1 MDRLDIDKTRAI
13 ELGARYV
20 DSQWKSVNENEVEL
34 SVMSGGFSSRL
45 YVLEDISSSTSNQTK
60 KFLIRLYGGKLV
72 NEDDPFKQDRCEVNE
87 TLVFYAISLA
97 GLGPRLYGSFDG
109 GRVEEFVPS
118 HVLRE
123 KDYEQRPETVLEL
136 ARKLARF
143 HALNLP
149 ISKERN
155 PILEACEHHLQN
167 RDLEKFRKVAEHVGM
182 TNISDFENFDVKS
195 EINWLKKL
203 ESSVGGRIVT
213 TIGDINK
220 NNILILDK
228 SDKLGERVM
237 IIDYEGVS
245 MDFRGRDI
253 GQIFLMKIVENNDG
267 KLCRSCDY
275 PDEAWRR
282 KFITEYLKE
291 TKSLNNFMWNENLD
305 TLEHLVMETE
315 FFMFHSIHVILG
327 FLLNQGDDSFFYKME
342 TDKAMSFLT
351 MGLFFIEVYRQR
363 KTIFVQTYAKQL
375 NLSE

>member
-1 MDRLDIDKTRAI
+1 
-13 ELGARYV
+13 
-20 DSQWKSVNENEVEL
+20 
-34 SVMSGGFSSRL
+34 MSGGFSSRL
-45 YVLEDISSSTSNQTK
+45 YVLEDISSSTSNETK
-60 KFLIRLYGGKLV
+60 TFLIRLYGGKLV
-72 NEDDPFKQDRCEVNE
+72 NEDDPFKTDSCEVNE

-155 PILEACEHHLQN
+155 RILEACEHQLQN
-167 RDLEKFRKVAEHVGM
+167 RDLEKFRKVADHVGM
-182 TNISDFENFDVKS
+182 TDISAYEHFDVQS
-195 EINWLKKL
+195 EISWLKKL

-213 TIGDINK
+213 TLGDINK
-220 NNILILDK
+220 NNILVLDK
-228 SDKLGERVM
+228 PDKFGERVM
-237 IIDYEGVS
+237 IIDYEGFS

-267 KLCRSCDY
+267 YLCRSCDY

-282 KFITEYLKE
+282 KFIAEYLKE
-291 TKSLNNFMWNENLD
+291 TESMNNFLWNENLD
-305 TLEHLVMETE
+305 NVEHLVMETE
-315 FFMFHSIHVILG
+315 FFVFHSIHVIIG

-342 TDKAMSFLT
+342 TDQAMSFLT
-351 MGLFFIEVYRQR
+351 MGLYFIEVYQQR
-363 KTIFVQTYAKQL
+363 KTIFVQTYGKQL